1 MGQLQAIVIAD
12 FEMANEAMRKNRPGL
27 IDAIVSSGV
36 FEIVSECEKK
46 GIITTDVKNKL
57 TSSTTNYTDE
67 KRADMLIDNISSSL
81 QPEGV
86 ERKQM
91 LMDNFLCV
99 LYKKGNVDARVVA
112 ERVASDCMW
121 LLVVISFVMIFYF
134 TDGVGYLPQYRK
146 LSSPHQLIEQCQCSI
161 IINFRT
167 IDVSIFLILDPPQQ
181 EISSGWFYSYA

>member
-1 MGQLQAIVIAD
+1 MLIQKKCLLFFYNTITVKRVWVGQLQAIVIAD

-67 KRADMLIDNISSSL
+67 KRADMLIDNISKSL
-81 QPEGV
+81 L
-86 ERKQM
+86 RKQM
-91 LMDNFLCV
+91 HMDNFLCI

-134 TDGVGYLPQYRK
+134 VDGVDYLPEYRK
-146 LSSPHQLIEQCQCSI
+146 LSSPHQLIKQCQ
-161 IINFRT
+161 
-167 IDVSIFLILDPPQQ
+167 
-181 EISSGWFYSYA
+181 